1 MAHAPALTEN
11 ARRVLEARYL
21 ARSPD
26 GALTEDWEGLCARVA
41 RCVAAVEKEW
51 GGDVARREE
60 EFYGAMVRREFL
72 PNSPTL
78 MNAGTELGQLAA
90 CFVLPVE
97 DRLESVFE
105 ALKQMAIIHQSG
117 GGTGFSFS
125 SLRPAGDVVQGTL
138 GVASG
143 PVAFM
148 AVFDA
153 ATAVVK
159 QGGRRRGA
167 NMGVLRVDH
176 PDVVEFIRAKAERG
190 QLSNFNVSLSTPD
203 SFWRAVEQGTDFP
216 LVNPRDG
223 RVVRTLDARWLLDEI
238 ARFAWGTGDPG
249 VLFIDAVNRANPTPH
264 LGPLEA
270 TNPCGELPLLP
281 NEACNLG
288 SLRLDAFVRDG
299 RIDWECLDRAVDLG
313 VRFLDDV
320 IEASRYPFPA
330 ITAMVHGNRKIG
342 LGVMGFA
349 DLLVELGIPY
359 DAPEAAALAERL
371 MARIR
376 ARAEAA
382 SARLAEERGPF
393 PNWEG
398 SRAAARGLRLRNATV
413 TSIAPTGTI
422 SIIAGCAG
430 GIEPFF
436 ALAFVRHVLDGE
448 RLPETNPRFEAALRQ
463 AGAWSEELVARV
475 RKAGSARQVRGVPEA
490 VARLFPTAYDI
501 APERHLDVQQ
511 AFQKHVDNAVSK
523 TVNLPASATPDDVRA
538 IYLSAWRRGLKGVT
552 VFREG
557 SKEAEAVLVRG
568 AGGELE
574 VPDHF
579 AGDCSDALCA

>member
-1 MAHAPALTEN
+1 MQPLTPN
-11 ARRVLEARYL
+11 AERVLEARYL
-21 ARSPD
+21 ARD
-26 GALTEDWEGLCARVA
+26 DAGRIVENWEGLCRRVA
-41 RCVAAVEKEW
+41 HGVAVVEKEW
-51 GGDVARREE
+51 GRDAERWEE
-60 EFYGAMVRREFL
+60 AFFRAIRRREFL

-78 MNAGTELGQLAA
+78 MNAGTESGQLAA

-97 DRLESVFE
+97 DTLASVFE
-105 ALKQMAIIHQSG
+105 AVKEMAVIHQSG
-117 GGTGFSFS
+117 GGTGFDFS
-125 SLRPAGDVVQGTL
+125 ALRPAGDVVQGTP

-148 AVFDA
+148 GVFDA

-176 PDVVEFIRAKAERG
+176 PDVLEFIRVKSDRTR
-190 QLSNFNVSLSTPD
+190 LTNFNISLATPD
-203 SFWRAVEQGTDFP
+203 RFWQAAEAGASFD

-223 RVVRTLDARWLLDEI
+223 RAVRSVDAHQLLDEI
-238 ARFAWGTGDPG
+238 ANFAWASGDPG
-249 VLFIDAVNRANPTPH
+249 VIFIDAVNRANPTPQ
-264 LGPLEA
+264 LGPLAA

-299 RIDWECLDRAVDLG
+299 AIDWDALDGAVDLG

-320 IEASRYPFPA
+320 IEASHYPMPA
-330 ITAMVHGNRKIG
+330 ITATVHGNRKIG

-349 DLLVELGIPY
+349 DLLVDLGIPY
-359 DAPEAAALAERL
+359 DDSAAVALGEQL
-371 MARIR
+371 MGRIH
-376 ARAEAA
+376 ARAEQS
-382 SARLAEERGPF
+382 SAQLAEERGVF
-393 PNWEG
+393 PNWQG
-398 SRAAARGLRLRNATV
+398 SRAQARGKRLRNATL

-422 SIIAGCAG
+422 SILAGCAG

-436 ALAFVRHVLDGE
+436 ALAFVRHVLDGQ
-448 RLPETNPRFEAALRQ
+448 RLPETNTRFEAALRKS
-463 AGAWSEELVARV
+463 GAFRPELVARV
-475 RKAGSARQVRGVPEA
+475 MAEGSARCIAELPESVR
-490 VARLFPTAYDI
+490 RLFPTAFDV

-511 AFQKHVDNAVSK
+511 AFQRHVDNAVSK
-523 TVNLPASATPDDVRA
+523 TINLPTEATPADIRA

-557 SKEAEAVLVRG
+557 CKGVAVLVRG
-568 AGGELE
+568 ASGALE
-574 VPDHF
+574 VPDHY
-579 AGDCSDALCA
+579 AGDCSDALCS

>member
-1 MAHAPALTEN
+1 MQPLTAN
-11 ARRVLEARYL
+11 AERVLEARYL
-21 ARSPD
+21 ARDAAGRVVESWD
-26 GALTEDWEGLCARVA
+26 GLCSRVA
-41 RCVAAVEKEW
+41 RGVAAVEKEW
-51 GGDVARREE
+51 NGEAARWEE
-60 EFYGAMVRREFL
+60 AFFDAIQRRVFL

-78 MNAGTELGQLAA
+78 MNAGTEIGQLAA

-97 DRLESVFE
+97 DTLESVFD
-105 ALKQMAIIHQSG
+105 AIKAMAMIHQSG
-117 GGTGFSFS
+117 GGTGFDFS
-125 SLRPAGDVVQGTL
+125 PLRPAGDVVQGTP

-148 AVFDA
+148 GVFDA

-176 PDVVEFIRAKAERG
+176 PDVLDFIRAKRDRSR
-190 QLSNFNVSLSTPD
+190 LTNFNVSLATPD
-203 SFWRAVEQGTDFP
+203 RFWEAAERGTGFE

-223 RVVRTLDARWLLDEI
+223 RIVGTLDARSLLGEI
-238 ARFAWGTGDPG
+238 AACAWESGDPG
-249 VLFIDAVNRANPTPH
+249 VIFIDAVNRANPTPR
-264 LGPLEA
+264 LGPLAA

-299 RIDWECLDRAVDLG
+299 RVDWECLDRAVDLG

-330 ITAMVHGNRKIG
+330 IAATVRANRKIG

-349 DLLVELGIPY
+349 DLLVDLGIPY
-359 DAPEAAALAERL
+359 DAPEAMALAEQL
-371 MARIR
+371 MGRIH
-376 ARAEAA
+376 ARAEQA
-382 SARLAEERGPF
+382 SARLAEERGVF
-393 PNWEG
+393 PSWEG
-398 SRAAARGLRLRNATV
+398 SRAHARGRRLRNATV

-422 SIIAGCAG
+422 SILAGCAG

-436 ALAFVRHVLDGE
+436 ALAFVRHVLDGQ
-448 RLPETNPRFEAALRQ
+448 RLPETNPRFEAALRR
-463 AGAWSEELVARV
+463 AGAWSEALLARV
-475 RKAGSARQVRGVPEA
+475 QRDGSARQIAELPESVR
-490 VARLFPTAYDI
+490 RLFPTAFDV

-511 AFQKHVDNAVSK
+511 AFQRHVDNAVSK
-523 TVNLPASATPDDVRA
+523 TINLPAEATPDDIRA
-538 IYLSAWRRGLKGVT
+538 IYLSAWKRGLKGVT

-557 SKEAEAVLVRG
+557 CKGAAVLVRG
-568 AGGELE
+568 ESGAVE
-574 VPDHF
+574 VPDTY
-579 AGDCSDALCA
+579 AGDCSDALCS

>member
-1 MAHAPALTEN
+1 MQPLTPNAL
-11 ARRVLEARYL
+11 RVLEARYL
-21 ARSPD
+21 ERDAEGRVVESWE
-26 GALTEDWEGLCARVA
+26 ALCRRVA
-41 RCVAAVEKEW
+41 SGVAAAEKEH
-51 GGDVARREE
+51 GGDAERWERA
-60 EFYGAMVRREFL
+60 FYDALVRREFL

-78 MNAGTELGQLAA
+78 MNAGTEIGQLAA

-97 DRLESVFE
+97 DTLESVFE
-105 ALKQMAIIHQSG
+105 AVKQMAVIHQSG
-117 GGTGFSFS
+117 GGTGFCFS
-125 SLRPAGDVVQGTL
+125 SLRPAGDTVQGTP

-148 AVFDA
+148 SVFDA

-167 NMGVLRVDH
+167 NMGVLRIDH
-176 PDVVEFIRAKAERG
+176 PDVVEFIRAKAERH
-190 QLSNFNVSLSTPD
+190 QLTNFNISLTTPD
-203 SFWRAVEQGTDFP
+203 RFWEAALAGRSFE

-223 RVVRTLDARWLLDEI
+223 RAVRRIDARWLLDEI
-238 ARFAWGTGDPG
+238 AHYAWATGDPG
-249 VLFIDAVNRANPTPH
+249 VIFIDAVNRANPTPQ

-299 RIDWECLDRAVDLG
+299 KLDWECLDRAVDLG

-320 IEASRYPFPA
+320 IDTSRYPFEA
-330 ITAMVHGNRKIG
+330 IAVTVRGNRKIG

-349 DLLVELGIPY
+349 ELLVDLGIPY
-359 DAPEAAALAERL
+359 DDPAAVELGERL
-371 MARIR
+371 MARIH
-376 ARAEAA
+376 ARAESA
-382 SARLAEERGPF
+382 SARLAEERGVF
-393 PNWEG
+393 PNWPG
-398 SRAAARGLRLRNATV
+398 SRAAARALRLRNATV

-448 RLPETNPRFEAALRQ
+448 RLPETNPRFEAALRRS
-463 AGAWSEELVARV
+463 GAWSEALLARV
-475 RKAGSARQVRGVPEA
+475 RAEGSARRIAEVPEA
-490 VARLFPTAYDI
+490 VRRLFPTAYEI

-511 AFQKHVDNAVSK
+511 AFQRHVDNAVSK
-523 TVNLPASATPDDVRA
+523 TINLPAEATPEDVRD

-557 SKEAEAVLVRG
+557 SKGAAVLVRG

-574 VPDHF
+574 VPDHY
-579 AGDCSDALCA
+579 AGDCSDALCG